1 MKDRKTVFI
10 YIFVI
15 FSLLG
20 IIKINEMVETIRE
33 VNYKNKNI
41 NDYVI
46 KLKECFDLENKNK
59 RRIHESLNLI
69 EYCVKKYGMD

>member
-1 MKDRKTVFI
+1 
-10 YIFVI
+10 
-15 FSLLG
+15 
-20 IIKINEMVETIRE
+20 MVDTIRE